1 MGGGPDLT
9 VTFNAQRS
17 TSTSVDCPV
26 SLALGEGGTCTATVT
41 DTASGTKSDP
51 TGSVDFTRS
60 GVGTGSFSAASC
72 ALVANP
78 SPSIHASTCSVTYTP
93 NAGTGNHVVTG
104 TYNETSSAT
113 HATSSG
119 NDTITVIL
127 IATTTAI
134 TSDTPDPS
142 TVGQAYTVTATVTRT
157 SGSAAITGTM
167 SISDGTDSC
176 TDTTPD
182 GGSGSPVTYF
192 CELTSTTAGVKTL
205 TASYPGNSTYGASSG
220 TAAHTVRA
228 NQTITFGALGSK
240 TYGDAPFTVSA
251 TASSGLTV
259 TFSTTTPSVCTSGGT
274 NGATITIISAGTCTV
289 QADQA
294 GNGSFAAAPSVQQT
308 FTIEPKQLIAE
319 VTADDKVYDGDTDA
333 TFTCALIGV
342 VGLDDVDCDTSGA
355 SASFADPNVGTGKT
369 VTATGLDISGA
380 DSGNYL
386 ADSSD
391 TDTADIDQADLTV
404 TAVDQTKVYGSLFVF
419 DQTTPSTDFTV
430 VGLVNAD
437 TVDSVT
443 LTSTGAAA
451 GATVAGSPYP
461 IVVSAAVGTGL
472 GNYDIDYVNGELEV
486 TPKDLTVTA
495 VDQTKVY
502 GSLFVFDQTTPSTDF
517 TVVGLVNADTVDSVT
532 LTSTGAAAGATVAGS
547 PYPIVVSAA
556 VGTGLGNYDIDY
568 VNGELEVT
576 PKDLTVTAVD
586 QTKVYGS
593 LFVFDQTTPSTDF
606 TVVGLVNADTV
617 DSVTLTSTG
626 AAAGA
631 TVAGSP
637 YPIVVSAAVGTGL
650 GNYDIDYV
658 NGELEVTPKDLT
670 VTAVDQT
677 KVYGSLFVFDQT
689 TPSTDFTVVGLVNAD
704 TVDSVTL
711 TSTGAA
717 AGATV
722 AGSPYPIVVSAAVGT
737 GLGNYD
743 IDYVNGELE
752 VTPKDLT
759 VTAVDQ
765 TKVYG
770 SLFVFDQTT
779 PSTDFTV
786 VGLVNADTV
795 DSVTLTS
802 TGAAAG
808 ATVAGSPYPIVVS
821 AAVGTGLGNYD
832 IDYVNGELEVTPKDL
847 TVTAVDQT
855 KVYGSLF
862 VFDQTTPSTDFTV
875 VGLVNAD
882 TVDSVT
888 LTSTGAAA
896 GATVAGSPYPIVVS
910 AAVGTGLGNYDIDY
924 VNGELEV
931 TPKDLTVTAV
941 DQTKV
946 YGSLFVF
953 DQTTP
958 STDFTVVG
966 LVNADTVDSVTLTST
981 GAAAGATVA
990 GSPYPIVVSAAVG
1003 TGLGNYDIDYVNGE
1017 LEVTP
1022 KDLTVTAVD
1031 QTKVYGSLF
1040 VFDQTTPST
1049 DFTVVGLVNAD
1060 TVDSVTL
1067 TSTGAAAGAT
1077 VAGSPYPIVVSAA
1090 VGTGLGNYDIDY
1102 VNGEL
1107 EVTPKDL
1114 TVTAVDQT
1122 KVYGSLFVFDQTTPS
1137 TDFTVVGLVNADT
1150 VDSVTLTST
1159 GAAAGATVA
1168 GSPYPIVVSAAVG
1181 TGLGNYDIDYVNG
1194 ELEVTPKD
1202 LTVTAVDQTKVY
1214 GSLFV
1219 FDQTTPSTDFTVV
1232 GLVNADT
1239 VDSVTLTSTG
1249 AAAGATVAGSPYPIV
1264 VSAAVGTGLGNYDI
1278 DYVNGE
1284 LEVTPKD
1291 LTVTAVDQ
1299 TKVYGSLFVF
1309 DQTTPSTDFTV
1320 VGLVNADTVDSV
1332 TLTSTGAAAGAT
1344 VAGSPYPIV
1353 VSAAV
1358 GTGLG
1363 NYDIDYVNGELEVTP
1378 KDLTVTAVDQT
1389 KVYGSLFV
1397 FDQTTPSTDFTVVG
1411 LVNADTVDSVTLT
1424 STGAAAGATVA
1435 GSPYPI
1441 VVSAAVG
1448 TGLGN
1453 YDIDYVNGELEVTPK
1468 DLTVT
1473 AVDQTRQWG
1482 VMNPVFTFVYSGFVA
1497 GDDGSDIDTPPTC
1510 STTATQFSLIGT
1522 YPITCSGGADV
1533 NYTFTYVAGTLT
1545 ITTAYTFTGFFSPI
1559 DNPPMVNQANAGR
1572 TIPTKWRLTTTSG
1585 VAVSDPNSFVSL
1597 TSRLV
1602 TCGTFS
1608 GAAPDEIET
1617 YVGNSGLQYQGNGNW
1632 HYNWA
1637 TPKSYAGQC
1646 RIMTVTMNDGS
1657 THTANFKFK

>member
-1 MGGGPDLT
+1 M
-9 VTFNAQRS
+9 
-17 TSTSVDCPV
+17 
-26 SLALGEGGTCTATVT
+26 
-41 DTASGTKSDP
+41 
-51 TGSVDFTRS
+51 
-60 GVGTGSFSAASC
+60 
-72 ALVANP
+72 
-78 SPSIHASTCSVTYTP
+78 
-93 NAGTGNHVVTG
+93 
-104 TYNETSSAT
+104 
-113 HATSSG
+113 
-119 NDTITVIL
+119 
-127 IATTTAI
+127 
-134 TSDTPDPS
+134 
-142 TVGQAYTVTATVTRT
+142 
-157 SGSAAITGTM
+157 
-167 SISDGTDSC
+167 
-176 TDTTPD
+176 
-182 GGSGSPVTYF
+182 
-192 CELTSTTAGVKTL
+192 
-205 TASYPGNSTYGASSG
+205 
-220 TAAHTVRA
+220 
-228 NQTITFGALGSK
+228 
-240 TYGDAPFTVSA
+240 
-251 TASSGLTV
+251 
-259 TFSTTTPSVCTSGGT
+259 
-274 NGATITIISAGTCTV
+274 
-289 QADQA
+289 
-294 GNGSFAAAPSVQQT
+294 
-308 FTIEPKQLIAE
+308 
-319 VTADDKVYDGDTDA
+319 
-333 TFTCALIGV
+333 
-342 VGLDDVDCDTSGA
+342 
-355 SASFADPNVGTGKT
+355 
-369 VTATGLDISGA
+369 
-380 DSGNYL
+380 
-386 ADSSD
+386 
-391 TDTADIDQADLTV
+391 
-404 TAVDQTKVYGSLFVF
+404 
-419 DQTTPSTDFTV
+419 

-547 PYPIVVSAA
+547 PYPIVVSA
-556 VGTGLGNYDIDY
+556 T
-568 VNGELEVT
+568 
-576 PKDLTVTAVD
+576 
-586 QTKVYGS
+586 
-593 LFVFDQTTPSTDF
+593 
-606 TVVGLVNADTV
+606 
-617 DSVTLTSTG
+617 
-626 AAAGA
+626 
-631 TVAGSP
+631 
-637 YPIVVSAAVGTGL
+637 
-650 GNYDIDYV
+650 
-658 NGELEVTPKDLT
+658 
-670 VTAVDQT
+670 
-677 KVYGSLFVFDQT
+677 
-689 TPSTDFTVVGLVNAD
+689 
-704 TVDSVTL
+704 
-711 TSTGAA
+711 
-717 AGATV
+717 
-722 AGSPYPIVVSAAVGT
+722 
-737 GLGNYD
+737 
-743 IDYVNGELE
+743 
-752 VTPKDLT
+752 
-759 VTAVDQ
+759 
-765 TKVYG
+765 
-770 SLFVFDQTT
+770 
-779 PSTDFTV
+779 
-786 VGLVNADTV
+786 
-795 DSVTLTS
+795 
-802 TGAAAG
+802 
-808 ATVAGSPYPIVVS
+808 
-821 AAVGTGLGNYD
+821 
-832 IDYVNGELEVTPKDL
+832 
-847 TVTAVDQT
+847 
-855 KVYGSLF
+855 
-862 VFDQTTPSTDFTV
+862 
-875 VGLVNAD
+875 
-882 TVDSVT
+882 
-888 LTSTGAAA
+888 
-896 GATVAGSPYPIVVS
+896 
-910 AAVGTGLGNYDIDY
+910 
-924 VNGELEV
+924 
-931 TPKDLTVTAV
+931 
-941 DQTKV
+941 
-946 YGSLFVF
+946 
-953 DQTTP
+953 
-958 STDFTVVG
+958 
-966 LVNADTVDSVTLTST
+966 
-981 GAAAGATVA
+981 
-990 GSPYPIVVSAAVG
+990 
-1003 TGLGNYDIDYVNGE
+1003 
-1017 LEVTP
+1017 
-1022 KDLTVTAVD
+1022 
-1031 QTKVYGSLF
+1031 
-1040 VFDQTTPST
+1040 
-1049 DFTVVGLVNAD
+1049 
-1060 TVDSVTL
+1060 
-1067 TSTGAAAGAT
+1067 
-1077 VAGSPYPIVVSAA
+1077 

-1602 TCGTFS
+1602 SCGTFS

-1646 RIMTVTMNDGS
+1646 RIMTVTLNDGS